1 LSPDMTVPVF
11 ELSNVTYRYGGEIV
25 ALSGVDLTV
34 HGGESLM
41 ILGANGSGK
50 STLLRILAGLI
61 FADQG
66 MVTAF
71 GGPLTEERLEGA
83 GFRSL
88 FRSRV
93 GFLFQNPDIQLFSPT
108 VFEEVAFG
116 PLQLGLSPDEA
127 KGRVEDLLGWLGIG
141 GLRERSPLQLSGGEK
156 KKVAIAAVLAMNPDV
171 LLLDEPTAALDPRSR
186 HWFMELAGELGRL
199 DKTVVTATHD
209 LAFAERTGTRVAV
222 VGEAHRIAADGS
234 PAGILADRDLLV
246 GANLI
251 HAGDPYGHPAASPEK
266 ADGGNEGFF
275 PAPYPFAA
283 ACKRRRW

>member
-1 LSPDMTVPVF
+1 MTVPIF
-11 ELSNVTYRYGGEIV
+11 QLTNVTYRYGGEIV
-25 ALSGVDLTV
+25 ALDGVDLAV

-50 STLLRILAGLI
+50 STLLRLLAGLI

-66 MVTAF
+66 TVTAF
-71 GGPLTEERLEGA
+71 GAPLTEERLEGA
-83 GFRSL
+83 DFRST

-93 GFLFQNPDIQLFSPT
+93 GFLFQNPDIQLFSAT
-108 VFEEVAFG
+108 VFEEIAFG
-116 PLQLGLSPDEA
+116 PLQLGLGPDEA
-127 KGRVEDLLGWLGIG
+127 RRRIEDLLGWLGIG

-199 DKTVVTATHD
+199 GKTVVTATHD
-209 LAFAERTGTRVAV
+209 LAFAERTGTRVMV
-222 VGEAHRIAADGS
+222 VGEAHRIAA
-234 PAGILADRDLLV
+234 AGPPSKILADRDLLV

-251 HAGDPYGHPAASPEK
+251 HADDPYGHPAESPEK
-266 ADGGNEGFF
+266 ASGGNEGVF
-275 PAPYPFAA
+275 PAPYPFTA
-283 ACKRRRW
+283 ACKRMLW

>member
-1 LSPDMTVPVF
+1 MMPVPIF
-11 ELSNVTYRYGGEIV
+11 QLTNVTYRYGGEIV
-25 ALSGVDLTV
+25 ALDGVDLAV

-50 STLLRILAGLI
+50 STLLRLLAGLI

-66 MVTAF
+66 TVTAF
-71 GGPLTEERLEGA
+71 GEPLTEERLEGA
-83 GFRSL
+83 DFRGL

-93 GFLFQNPDIQLFSPT
+93 GFLFQNPDIQLFSPS
-108 VFEEVAFG
+108 VFEEIAFG
-116 PLQLGLSPDEA
+116 PLQLGLAPDEA

-186 HWFMELAGELGRL
+186 HWFMELAGELGQIG
-199 DKTVVTATHD
+199 KTMVTATHD

-222 VGEAHRIAADGS
+222 VGEAHRIAVNGPSAD
-234 PAGILADRDLLV
+234 ILADRDLLV
-246 GANLI
+246 EANLI
-251 HAGDPYGHPAASPEK
+251 HADDSYRHPAAPPDT
-266 ADGGNEGFF
+266 ATGGKEGRF